1 MTQEN
6 IRHKCINKAYEHLRS
21 IGKVH
26 TKTDVATIMQ
36 ASRPNVCAA
45 LNGDSKFLTDN
56 FIERFNDA
64 FDGIFNID
72 WLMTG
77 EGNMLLKPVQ
87 SIEGDGNVQ
96 VGGNACNVNA
106 GKTIDEL
113 IGLLSKAQ
121 EQISKRDQQIDKLL
135 AMIDRLTS
143 ASPVTD

>member
-6 IRHKCINKAYEHLRS
+6 IRQKCINEAYEHLRS

-77 EGNMLLKPVQ
+77 EGNMLLKPTQ

-106 GKTIDEL
+106 GKTIDKL

-121 EQISKRDQQIDKLL
+121 EQITKRDEQIDNLIAL
-135 AMIDRLTS
+135 VERLT
-143 ASPVTD
+143 AKLGC